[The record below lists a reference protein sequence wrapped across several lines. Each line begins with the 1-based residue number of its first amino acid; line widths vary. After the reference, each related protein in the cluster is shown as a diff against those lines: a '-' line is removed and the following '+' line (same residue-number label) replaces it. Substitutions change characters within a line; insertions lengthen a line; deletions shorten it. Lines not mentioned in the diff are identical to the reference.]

1 MSLLD
6 NVETNKKLENTLDEM
21 VLKELKHHYHR
32 ADVEAFDIR
41 NKLHDI
47 NKGNKFQNYSFYQI
61 QNENLR
67 QDLRQTASAL
77 RQCRQ
82 EMSDLYANK
91 TVLLALIGEMF
102 GVISHNSTENQN
114 NILTQTLKR
123 ELGDIDFARVKAYA
137 KRLQ

>member
-6 NVETNKKLENTLDEM
+6 NVETNKELENALDEM
-21 VLKELKHHYHR
+21 VLKDLEHHYHR

-47 NKGNKFQNYSFYQI
+47 NKGNKFQNYSFYQM

-67 QDLRQTASAL
+67 SDLREAMSAL
-77 RQCRQ
+77 SQFRQ
-82 EMSDLYANK
+82 EVSDLYAYK
-91 TVLLALIGEMF
+91 TILLALIGEMF
-102 GVISHNSTENQN
+102 GIISHNSTENQN
-114 NILTQTLKR
+114 DILTQILKR

>member
-6 NVETNKKLENTLDEM
+6 TVETNKELENTLDEV
-21 VLKELKHHYHR
+21 VLKELKQHYHR

-47 NKGNKFQNYSFYQI
+47 NKGNKFQNYSFYQM

-67 QDLRQTASAL
+67 SDLRETMLAL

-82 EMSDLYANK
+82 DMSDLYANK
-91 TVLLALIGEMF
+91 TTLLAIIGEMLV
-102 GVISHNSTENQN
+102 VISRNSTESQN
-114 NILTQTLKR
+114 NILMQTLKR
-123 ELGDIDFARVKAYA
+123 ELGDIDFARVKAFA

>member
-6 NVETNKKLENTLDEM
+6 TVETNKELENTLDEI
-21 VLKELKHHYHR
+21 VLKDLEHHYHR

-67 QDLRQTASAL
+67 QDLKRTASAL

-82 EMSDLYANK
+82 DMSDLYANK
-91 TVLLALIGEMF
+91 TTLLAIIGEMLV
-102 GVISHNSTENQN
+102 VISRNSTKSQN
-114 NILTQTLKR
+114 DVLMQTLKR
-123 ELGDIDFARVKAYA
+123 ELGDIDFARVKAFA